1 MAKYDVTFSCGH
13 TEEIQL
19 FGKTEERNNKIKYFE
34 EHGLCSSCYKKQQEE
49 KREKAYEEAL
59 ENQNVTLGD
68 LEGSD
73 KQIQWA
79 ETLRK
84 KAFIYYAE
92 KYDEAI
98 KKVEIKIN
106 DLMNEGQEDQ
116 AYKLTNQLEETKSLF
131 SQARDIVFG
140 NLKAKFWIDNRDKG
154 LGLEDTIYKMIL
166 AEGRK
171 IKEKSSDDPF
181 GDDSSRTFE
190 KGVSL

>member
-19 FGKTEERNNKIKYFE
+19 FGKTEERNKKIKYYE

-49 KREKAYEEAL
+49 KRERAYEEAL
-59 ENQNVTLGD
+59 ESQNVTLGT

-73 KQIQWA
+73 KQIKWA
-79 ETLRK
+79 ETLRE
-84 KAFIYYAE
+84 KAFIYYVE

-98 KKVEIKIN
+98 KKVENKI
-106 DLMNEGQEDQ
+106 DELSHEGQQDQ
-116 AYKLTNQLEETKSLF
+116 ADILISQLEEMKSLF
-131 SQARDIVFG
+131 IEARDIVFG

-154 LGLEDTIYKMIL
+154 ISLEDTIYKMIL

-171 IKEKSSDDPF
+171 IKENSSDNPF
-181 GDDSSRTFE
+181 GDESSRTLE